1 MKFTLKSVIFCCTL
15 LLACTASAQTKLN
28 PDAFEKM
35 LKELGNQVQL
45 IDVRTAEEFVLDRL
59 EGAQNYNF
67 RDSDFKDRLKALDKA
82 KPILLYCAAG
92 GRSIK
97 TSELLIKYGFK
108 DIYELE
114 GGIHAWIEKEK
125 PLAK

>member
-1 MKFTLKSVIFCCTL
+1 MRFILNCFIFGCTL

-35 LKELGNQVQL
+35 LTELGEKVQL
-45 IDVRTAEEFVLDRL
+45 IDVRTPEEFVLDRL
-59 EGAQNYNF
+59 DGAQNYNF
-67 RDSDFKDRLKALDKA
+67 RDTDFKDRLKALDKT

-97 TSELLIKYGFK
+97 TSELLVKFGFK

-114 GGIHAWIEKEK
+114 GGIHAWIAKDK

>member
-1 MKFTLKSVIFCCTL
+1 MKFLLKSVVFFCTL
-15 LLACTASAQTKLN
+15 LLACTASAQTKLDA
-28 PDAFEKM
+28 DAFEKM
-35 LKELGNQVQL
+35 LKELGAQAQL
-45 IDVRTAEEFVLDRL
+45 IDVRTPEEFVLDRL

-67 RDSDFKDRLKALDKA
+67 RDSDFKDRLKALDKS

-92 GRSIK
+92 GRSLK
-97 TSELLIKYGFK
+97 TIELLTKYGFK
-108 DIYELE
+108 NVYELE

>member
-1 MKFTLKSVIFCCTL
+1 MKFILKSVLFCCTL

-35 LKELGNQVQL
+35 LKDSGANVQL
-45 IDVRTAEEFVLDRL
+45 IDVRTPEEFVLDRL
-59 EGAQNYNF
+59 DGAQNYNF

-82 KPILLYCAAG
+82 KPILIYCAAG
-92 GRSIK
+92 GRSLK
-97 TSELLIKYGFK
+97 TTELLLKYGFK